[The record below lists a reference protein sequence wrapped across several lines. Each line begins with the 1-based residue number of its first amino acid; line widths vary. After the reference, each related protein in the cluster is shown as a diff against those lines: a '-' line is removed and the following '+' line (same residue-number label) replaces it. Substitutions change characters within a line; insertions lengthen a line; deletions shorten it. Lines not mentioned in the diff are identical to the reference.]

1 MSDTKI
7 SREYTINTNSADGT
21 LGALTKSKSKYQFQF
36 EKGQLIGAYRVDS
49 QSGRSGTW
57 TTKKQ
62 VNPDSKEWEQI
73 LESTSYFNAA
83 GEEVE
88 LSPTT
93 QAYNEAINGPSV
105 DNYIDDINDITS
117 AGGNKIA
124 SNEQLGEHYRKK
136 TNSQTNEELVEEG
149 EKNTKVVSGQD
160 LKDKYDNKRDGYKKT
175 TVFRYPFDMSIRQD
189 HLEISRYNYA
199 RGSIQGS
206 RPARLVE
213 NNLKEPFKWE
223 GKTQGGDAIRK
234 RKAERDYIA
243 SGAEIEY
250 TQKKGDSMKGSKYF
264 GTVFLPMPKVVDTN
278 GAEWGK
284 SELNILGLAAAS
296 LGEGLGKLGLDQES
310 QAELENAKSII
321 GAGDR
326 TSKLKDIGGAFA
338 GQFYA
343 SAVARAT
350 NQNVSTDQLLARSS
364 GRVLNPNAE
373 MLFGGPVLRD
383 FNFDFT
389 MISRSPEEG
398 REIRKIIK
406 FFKEGMAPK
415 FNNSTFL
422 TTPDIF
428 ILKYKRSEGYDSGVI
443 NTVNRFNPGG
453 LALRTI
459 AVDYAPNGY
468 WSAYQDSQPVAIK
481 MSLNFAELRPIY
493 QEDQFDTPED
503 SVGY

>member
-1 MSDTKI
+1 MSEAKI
-7 SREYTINTNSADGT
+7 SKTYEISTNSADGT
-21 LGALTKSKSKYQFQF
+21 LGALTKSNSNYQFEF
-36 EKGQLIGAYRVDS
+36 KDGELVGAYRIDT
-49 QSGRSGTW
+49 QGGRSGTW
-57 TTKKQ
+57 ETKKQ
-62 VNPDSKEWEQI
+62 VNPESNEWKQL
-73 LESTSYFNAA
+73 LESDAVTN
-83 GEEVE
+83 
-88 LSPTT
+88 
-93 QAYNEAINGPSV
+93 AYNEVVHGKNT
-105 DNYIDDINDITS
+105 DNYIDDINDDTS
-117 AGGNKIA
+117 AGGTKIA
-124 SNEQLGEHYRKK
+124 SSEELGKYYRQK
-136 TNSQTNEELVEEG
+136 TNSQTNEELVAEG
-149 EKNTKVVSGQD
+149 EKNKKVVKGQE
-160 LKDKYDNKRDGYKKT
+160 LKDEYDKKREGYKKT

-206 RPARLVE
+206 RPSRLVE
-213 NNLKEPFKWE
+213 NNVKEPFKWE
-223 GKTQGGDAIRK
+223 ANTMGGNAQRK
-234 RKAERDYIA
+234 KKAEREYIR
-243 SGAEIEY
+243 SGPEIEY
-250 TQKKGDSMKGSKYF
+250 ERKKGDSMKGSKYF

-296 LGEGLGKLGLDQES
+296 LGEGLGKIGLDQES

-350 NQNVSTDQLLARSS
+350 GQNVTTDQLLARSS

-398 REIRKIIK
+398 KEIRRIIK

-422 TTPDIF
+422 VTPDIF
-428 ILKYKRSEGYDSGVI
+428 ILKYKRSEDGEI

-493 QEDQFDTPED
+493 QEDQFNTPED

>member
-1 MSDTKI
+1 MSEAKI
-7 SREYTINTNSADGT
+7 SKKYEISTNSADGA
-21 LGALTKSKSKYQFQF
+21 LGALTKSNSNYEFQF
-36 EKGQLIGAYRVDS
+36 KDGKLIGANRIDAI
-49 QSGRSGTW
+49 GRKGKYES
-57 TTKKQ
+57 KKQ
-62 VNPDSKEWEQI
+62 VNPDSKEWEQL
-73 LESTSYFNAA
+73 LESDAA
-83 GEEVE
+83 
-88 LSPTT
+88 T
-93 QAYNEAINGPSV
+93 QAYNEVVHKGNT
-105 DNYIDDINDITS
+105 DNYIDDINDTTS
-117 AGGNKIA
+117 LGGPKIA
-124 SNEQLGEHYRKK
+124 SNEELGKHYRKE

-149 EKNTKVVSGQD
+149 EKNKTVIGQNI
-160 LKDKYDNKRDGYKKT
+160 KDQYDKQREGYKKT

-206 RPARLVE
+206 RPSRLVE
-213 NNLKEPFKWE
+213 NDITEPFKWD
-223 GKTQGGDAIRK
+223 KSTQGGNAQK
-234 RKAERDYIA
+234 KKKKEREYIA
-243 SGAEIEY
+243 SGPKIKYEK
-250 TQKKGDSMKGSKYF
+250 KKGDSMKGSKYF

-296 LGEGLGKLGLDQES
+296 LGEGLGKLGLDQQS
-310 QAELENAKSII
+310 QDELENAKSII

-422 TTPDIF
+422 VTPDIF
-428 ILKYKRSEGYDSGVI
+428 ILKYKRSEDGEI
-443 NTVNRFNPGG
+443 NTVNRFSPGG

>member
-1 MSDTKI
+1 MSEAKI
-7 SREYTINTNSADGT
+7 SKTYQISTNSADGT
-21 LGALTKSKSKYQFQF
+21 FGALTKSNSNYEF
-36 EKGQLIGAYRVDS
+36 EFKDGELVGAYRIDT
-49 QSGRSGTW
+49 QGGRSGTW
-57 TTKKQ
+57 ETKKQ
-62 VNPDSKEWEQI
+62 VNPDSKEWEQL
-73 LESTSYFNAA
+73 LESDAA
-83 GEEVE
+83 
-88 LSPTT
+88 TT
-93 QAYNEAINGPSV
+93 AYNEAIHGKNT
-105 DNYIDDINDITS
+105 DNYINDINDDTS
-117 AGGNKIA
+117 AGGTKIA
-124 SNEQLGEHYRKK
+124 SDEELGKYYRQK
-136 TNSQTNEELVEEG
+136 TNSQTNEELVAEG
-149 EKNTKVVSGQD
+149 EKNKTVVKGQE
-160 LKDKYDNKRDGYKKT
+160 LKDEYDKQREGYKKT

-206 RPARLVE
+206 RPSRLVE
-213 NNLKEPFKWE
+213 NNVKEPFKWD
-223 GKTQGGDAIRK
+223 KSTQGGNAIRK
-234 RKAERDYIA
+234 KKAEREYIR
-243 SGAEIEY
+243 SGPEIEY
-250 TQKKGDSMKGSKYF
+250 EKKKGDSMKGSKYF

-321 GAGDR
+321 GAGDK

-350 NQNVSTDQLLARSS
+350 GQNVSTDQLLARAS

-398 REIRKIIK
+398 KEIRKIIK

-428 ILKYKRSEGYDSGVI
+428 ILKYKRSEGYDSGTI

-468 WSAYQDSQPVAIK
+468 WSAYQDSQPIAIK

>member
-1 MSDTKI
+1 MSEAKI
-7 SREYTINTNSADGT
+7 SKTYQISTNSADGT
-21 LGALTKSKSKYQFQF
+21 LGALTKSNSDYQFEF
-36 EKGQLIGAYRVDS
+36 KDGELVGAYRIDT
-49 QSGRSGTW
+49 QGGRSGTW
-57 TTKKQ
+57 ETKKQ
-62 VNPDSKEWEQI
+62 VNPNSKEWEQL
-73 LESTSYFNAA
+73 LESDAA
-83 GEEVE
+83 
-88 LSPTT
+88 TN
-93 QAYNEAINGPSV
+93 AYNEAIHGKNT
-105 DNYIDDINDITS
+105 DNYIDDINDDTS
-117 AGGNKIA
+117 AGGTKIA
-124 SNEQLGEHYRKK
+124 SSEELGKYYRQK
-136 TNSQTNEELVEEG
+136 TNSQTNEELVAEG
-149 EKNTKVVSGQD
+149 EKNKTVVKGQE
-160 LKDKYDNKRDGYKKT
+160 LKDEYDKQREGYKKT

-206 RPARLVE
+206 RPPRLVE
-213 NNLKEPFKWE
+213 NNVKEPFKWE
-223 GKTQGGDAIRK
+223 ANTMGGNAIRK
-234 RKAERDYIA
+234 KKAEREYIR
-243 SGAEIEY
+243 SGPEIEY
-250 TQKKGDSMKGSKYF
+250 EKKKGDSMKGSKYF

-296 LGEGLGKLGLDQES
+296 LGQDLGKLGLDQQS
-310 QAELENAKSII
+310 QDELEKAKSII
-321 GAGDR
+321 GAGDK

-350 NQNVSTDQLLARSS
+350 GQNVSTDQLLARAS

-398 REIRKIIK
+398 KEIRKIIK

-468 WSAYQDSQPVAIK
+468 WSAYQDSQPVAVK

-493 QEDQFDTPED
+493 QEDQFETPED

>member
-1 MSDTKI
+1 MSDPIESKQ
-7 SREYTINTNSADGT
+7 YTINTNSSDGT
-21 LGALTKSKSKYQFQF
+21 FGALTKSNSNYTFQF
-36 EKGQLIGAYRVDS
+36 KDGELNGAVRHDS
-49 QSGRSGTW
+49 GVRGR
-57 TTKKQ
+57 KFEKQ
-62 VNPDSKEWEQI
+62 VNPDSKEWKQL
-73 LESTSYFNAA
+73 LESDAA
-83 GEEVE
+83 
-88 LSPTT
+88 T
-93 QAYNEAINGPSV
+93 QAYNEAIHKGEK
-105 DNYIDDINDITS
+105 DNYIDDINDDTS
-117 AGGNKIA
+117 AGGTKV
-124 SNEQLGEHYRKK
+124 SPSEKLGEYYRKE
-136 TNSQTNEELVEEG
+136 TNSQTNEELVAEG
-149 EKNTKVVSGQD
+149 EKNKTVIGQD
-160 LKDKYDNKRDGYKKT
+160 IKDEYDKKREGYKKT

-206 RPARLVE
+206 RPSRLVE
-213 NNLKEPFKWE
+213 NNIKEPFKWD
-223 GKTQGGDAIRK
+223 KNTMGGNAIK
-234 RKAERDYIA
+234 KKKEEREYIR
-243 SGAEIEY
+243 SGPEIEY
-250 TQKKGDSMKGSKYF
+250 ERKKGDSMKGSKYF

-321 GAGDR
+321 GAGDK

-398 REIRKIIK
+398 KEIRKIIK

-453 LALRTI
+453 LALTTM

-468 WSAYQDSQPVAIK
+468 WSAYTDSQPVAVK
-481 MSLNFAELRPIY
+481 MDLSFTELRPIY
-493 QEDQFDTPED
+493 EQDQLETPSS

>member
-1 MSDTKI
+1 MSEAKI
-7 SREYTINTNSADGT
+7 SKTYQISTNSADGT
-21 LGALTKSKSKYQFQF
+21 LGALTKSNSNYQFEF
-36 EKGQLIGAYRVDS
+36 KDGELVGAYRIDT
-49 QSGRSGTW
+49 QGGRSGTW
-57 TTKKQ
+57 ETKKQ
-62 VNPDSKEWEQI
+62 VNPDSKEWEQL
-73 LESTSYFNAA
+73 LESDAA
-83 GEEVE
+83 
-88 LSPTT
+88 TN
-93 QAYNEAINGPSV
+93 AYNEAIHGKNT
-105 DNYIDDINDITS
+105 DNYIDDINDDTS
-117 AGGNKIA
+117 AGGTKIA
-124 SNEQLGEHYRKK
+124 SSEELGKYYRQK
-136 TNSQTNEELVEEG
+136 TNSQTNEELVAEG
-149 EKNTKVVSGQD
+149 EKNKTVVKGQE
-160 LKDKYDNKRDGYKKT
+160 LKDEYDKQREGYKKT

-206 RPARLVE
+206 RPPRLVE
-213 NNLKEPFKWE
+213 NNVKEPFKWE
-223 GKTQGGDAIRK
+223 ANTMGGNAQRK
-234 RKAERDYIA
+234 KKAEREYIK
-243 SGAEIEY
+243 SGPEIEY
-250 TQKKGDSMKGSKYF
+250 EKKKGDSMKGSKYF

-296 LGEGLGKLGLDQES
+296 LGQDLGKLGLDQQS
-310 QAELENAKSII
+310 QDELEKAKSII
-321 GAGDR
+321 GAGDK

-350 NQNVSTDQLLARSS
+350 GQNVSTDQLLARAS

-398 REIRKIIK
+398 KEIRKIIK

-468 WSAYQDSQPVAIK
+468 WSAYQDSQPVAVK

-493 QEDQFDTPED
+493 QEDQFETPED

>member
-1 MSDTKI
+1 MSDFKTSKRYEI
-7 SREYTINTNSADGT
+7 STNSADGN
-21 LGALTKSKSKYQFQF
+21 LGALFKSNSNYEFQF
-36 EKGQLIGAYRVDS
+36 KDGKLIGAHRIDT
-49 QSGRSGTW
+49 QGGRSGTW

-62 VNPDSKEWEQI
+62 VNPDSKEWEQL
-73 LESTSYFNAA
+73 LESDAA
-83 GEEVE
+83 
-88 LSPTT
+88 TN
-93 QAYNEAINGPSV
+93 AYNEAVNGPNT
-105 DNYIDDINDITS
+105 DNYIDDINDTTS
-117 AGGNKIA
+117 LGGNKIA
-124 SNEQLGEHYRKK
+124 SNEELGKHYRVE
-136 TNSQTNEELVEEG
+136 TNSQTNEEIAEEG

-206 RPARLVE
+206 RPPRLVE
-213 NNLKEPFKWE
+213 NNVKEPFKWD
-223 GKTQGGDAIRK
+223 KNTMGGNAIRK
-234 RKAERDYIA
+234 KKAERDYIA

-250 TQKKGDSMKGSKYF
+250 TEKKGDSMKGSKYF

-321 GAGDR
+321 GAGDK

-350 NQNVSTDQLLARSS
+350 GQNVTTDQLLARAS

-398 REIRKIIK
+398 KEIRKIIK

-428 ILKYKRSEGYDSGVI
+428 ILKYKRSEGYNSGTI

-493 QEDQFDTPED
+493 QEDQFETPED

>member
-1 MSDTKI
+1 MSEAKI
-7 SREYTINTNSADGT
+7 SKTYQISTNSADGT
-21 LGALTKSKSKYQFQF
+21 FGALTKSNSNYEF
-36 EKGQLIGAYRVDS
+36 EFKDGELVGAYRIDT
-49 QSGRSGTW
+49 QGGRSGTW
-57 TTKKQ
+57 ESKKQ
-62 VNPDSKEWEQI
+62 VNPNSKEWEQL
-73 LESTSYFNAA
+73 LESDAA
-83 GEEVE
+83 
-88 LSPTT
+88 TN
-93 QAYNEAINGPSV
+93 AYNEAIHGKNT
-105 DNYIDDINDITS
+105 DNYIDDINDDTS
-117 AGGNKIA
+117 AGGTKIA
-124 SNEQLGEHYRKK
+124 SSEELGKYYRQK
-136 TNSQTNEELVEEG
+136 TNSQTNEELVAEG
-149 EKNTKVVSGQD
+149 EKNKKVKGQE
-160 LKDKYDNKRDGYKKT
+160 LKDEYDKKREGYKKT

-206 RPARLVE
+206 RPSRLVE
-213 NNLKEPFKWE
+213 NNIKEPFKWE
-223 GKTQGGDAIRK
+223 ANTMGGNAIRK
-234 RKAERDYIA
+234 KKSEREYIR
-243 SGAEIEY
+243 SGPEIEY
-250 TQKKGDSMKGSKYF
+250 ERKKGDSMKGSKYF

-296 LGEGLGKLGLDQES
+296 LGEGLGKIGLDQES

-321 GAGDR
+321 GAGDK

-350 NQNVSTDQLLARSS
+350 GQSVTTDQLLARAS

-398 REIRKIIK
+398 KEIRKIVK

-428 ILKYKRSEGYDSGVI
+428 ILKYKRSEGYDSGTI
-443 NTVNRFNPGG
+443 DTVNRFNPGG

>member
-1 MSDTKI
+1 MSEAKI
-7 SREYTINTNSADGT
+7 SKTYQISTNSADGT
-21 LGALTKSKSKYQFQF
+21 LGALTKSNSNYQFEF
-36 EKGQLIGAYRVDS
+36 KDGELVGAHRIDT
-49 QSGRSGTW
+49 QGGRSGTW
-57 TTKKQ
+57 ETKKQ
-62 VNPDSKEWEQI
+62 VNPDSKEWEQL
-73 LESTSYFNAA
+73 LESDAA
-83 GEEVE
+83 
-88 LSPTT
+88 TN
-93 QAYNEAINGPSV
+93 AYNEAIHGKNT
-105 DNYIDDINDITS
+105 DNYIDDINDATS
-117 AGGNKIA
+117 AGGSKIA
-124 SNEQLGEHYRKK
+124 SDEELGKYYRQK
-136 TNSQTNEELVEEG
+136 TNSQTNEELVAEG
-149 EKNTKVVSGQD
+149 EKNKTVVKGQE
-160 LKDKYDNKRDGYKKT
+160 LKDEYDKQREGYKKT

-206 RPARLVE
+206 RPSRLVE
-213 NNLKEPFKWE
+213 NNVKEPFKWE
-223 GKTQGGDAIRK
+223 ANTMGGNAQRK
-234 RKAERDYIA
+234 KKAEREYIK
-243 SGAEIEY
+243 SGPEIEY
-250 TQKKGDSMKGSKYF
+250 EKKKGDSMKGSKYF

-321 GAGDR
+321 GAGDK

-350 NQNVSTDQLLARSS
+350 GQSVTTDQLLARAS

-398 REIRKIIK
+398 KEIRKIIK

-415 FNNSTFL
+415 FNKSTFL

-428 ILKYKRSEGYDSGVI
+428 ILKYKRNEGYDRGVI

>member
-1 MSDTKI
+1 MSDAII
-7 SREYTINTNSADGT
+7 SKKYEISTNSADGT
-21 LGALTKSKSKYQFQF
+21 LGALTKSNSNYEF
-36 EKGQLIGAYRVDS
+36 EFKDGELIGAHRIDT
-49 QSGRSGTW
+49 QGGRSGTW
-57 TTKKQ
+57 KSKKQ
-62 VNPDSKEWEQI
+62 VNPNSKEWEQL
-73 LESTSYFNAA
+73 LESDAA
-83 GEEVE
+83 
-88 LSPTT
+88 T
-93 QAYNEAINGPSV
+93 QAYNEAIHKGKT
-105 DNYIDDINDITS
+105 DNYIDDINDATS
-117 AGGNKIA
+117 AGGSKIA
-124 SNEQLGEHYRKK
+124 SDEELGKYYRQK
-136 TNSQTNEELVEEG
+136 TNSQTNEELVAEG
-149 EKNTKVVSGQD
+149 EKNKTVVKGQE
-160 LKDKYDNKRDGYKKT
+160 LKDEYDKQREGYKKT

-206 RPARLVE
+206 RPSRLVE
-213 NNLKEPFKWE
+213 NNVKEPFKWD
-223 GKTQGGDAIRK
+223 KNTMGGNAIRK
-234 RKAERDYIA
+234 KKKERDYIA
-243 SGAEIEY
+243 SGPKIEY
-250 TQKKGDSMKGSKYF
+250 EKKKGDSMKGSKYF

-321 GAGDR
+321 GAGDK

-350 NQNVSTDQLLARSS
+350 GQSVSTDQLLARAS

-398 REIRKIIK
+398 KEIRKIIK

-428 ILKYKRSEGYDSGVI
+428 ILKYKRSEGYDSGTI

-468 WSAYQDSQPVAIK
+468 WSAYQDSQPIAIK